1 MSSEKVQL
9 TDVSEPL
16 VNDKGYRIIQ
26 IHPSLK
32 CNLTCLHCY
41 SSSAPQ
47 LKYELDL
54 GLLCRFLEQARD
66 AGYNAIS
73 LSGGEP
79 FLYSHFQELLQ
90 YSKSLGYFNSVTTNG
105 TLLKG
110 RSKNIDALQ
119 YIDLLAFSI
128 DGQPD
133 RHNFMRNSPTAFER
147 LQQGIETAREH
158 IKNIGFIH
166 TITPSTFPSLLWLAE
181 FAVNAGA
188 KLLQL
193 HPLESMGRG
202 RNLYE
207 SLALDQENLQRLY
220 ILCHYLQ
227 QKYRGQVLLEL
238 DLLHRDHILQHPKS
252 IYAQRPPEGYRQLT
266 DCMRELIVDERG
278 DLLPVS
284 HGFSRHYRIGN
295 IRDGISLKNMQQD
308 FLTNRYPLLQ
318 ELFDDTFGD
327 IFLNEEVELL
337 NWAEL
342 IVHNSRKSGVTA

>member
-1 MSSEKVQL
+1 MSIEKEQL

-16 VNDKGYRIIQ
+16 VKDKGYRIIQ

-54 GLLCRFLEQARD
+54 PLLCRFLEQARE

-79 FLYSHFQELLQ
+79 FLYSHLQELLQ
-90 YSKSLGYFNSVTTNG
+90 YSKSLGFFNSVTTNG

-110 RSKNIDALQ
+110 RTKNIDTLQ

-128 DGQPD
+128 DGEPE

-147 LQQGIETAREH
+147 LQQGIEIARDH
-158 IKNIGFIH
+158 IDSFGFIH
-166 TITPSTFPSLLWLAE
+166 TITPSTFPSLLWLAD
-181 FAVNAGA
+181 FADRCDA

-193 HPLESMGRG
+193 HPLENLGRG
-202 RNLYE
+202 RDIYE
-207 SLALDQENLQRLY
+207 SLALDQSNLHRLF
-220 ILCHYLQ
+220 ILFHYLQ
-227 QKYRGQVLLEL
+227 QKYQGRMLLEL
-238 DLLHRDHILQHPKS
+238 DLLHRDHILQHPQS
-252 IYAQRPPEGYRQLT
+252 IYAQRSPEGYKGLT

-278 DLLPVS
+278 ELLPVS
-284 HGFSRHYRIGN
+284 HGFSAAYSIGN
-295 IRDGISLKNMQQD
+295 IRDDISLQQMQED
-308 FLTNRYPLLQ
+308 FLTHRYPLLQ

-327 IFLNEEVELL
+327 IFVNDQVELL

-342 IVHNSRKSGVTA
+342 IVHNSRRVRN